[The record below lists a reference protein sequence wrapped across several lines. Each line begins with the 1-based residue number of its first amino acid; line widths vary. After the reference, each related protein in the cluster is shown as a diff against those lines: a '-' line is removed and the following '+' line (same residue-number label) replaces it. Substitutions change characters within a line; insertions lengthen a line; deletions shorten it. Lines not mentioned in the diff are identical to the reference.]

1 MKKTVLFIAAI
12 AAMLVL
18 GSCII
23 IPYNEIAVEAEV
35 LSSTTYNVGDRI
47 DIDFRAENIG
57 EFDLTGVRVLFEVD
71 PDGPGGVASAK
82 YWSSRFSLA
91 RGAEKFLSYT
101 VDGDPDI
108 GQLGTPTVIVIG
120 VGLDNPPEDEYNY

>member
-23 IPYNEIAVEAEV
+23 IPYNEIAVEAEILPH
-35 LSSTTYNVGDRI
+35 LSISTGSSISIN
-47 DIDFRAENIG
+47 FSAKNIG
-57 EFDLTGVRVLFEVD
+57 QYDLTGVRVLFEID
-71 PDGPGGVASAK
+71 PDGGGPAISQK

-91 RGAEKFLSYT
+91 QGVTKTPLSYT
-101 VDGDPDI
+101 LFDSDVDNECGCNNNRRWY
-108 GQLGTPTVIVIG
+108 G
-120 VGLDNPPEDEYNY
+120 

>member
-23 IPYNEIAVEAEV
+23 IPYNEIAVEAEILPH
-35 LSSTTYNVGDRI
+35 LSISTGSSISIN
-47 DIDFRAENIG
+47 FSAKNIG
-57 EFDLTGVRVLFEVD
+57 QYDLTGVRVLFEID
-71 PDGPGGVASAK
+71 PDGGGPAISQK

-91 RGAEKFLSYT
+91 QGVTKTPLSYT
-101 VDGDPDI
+101 LFDSDVDTNGYP
-108 GQLGTPTVIVIG
+108 GCNNNRRRYG
-120 VGLDNPPEDEYNY
+120 